1 MLAKDL
7 EGKTAVVTGGGKGL
21 GRGIAVTLARSGV
34 DVAVGDVALEAA
46 EEVGESIRELGR
58 ESVVVRMDVASRV
71 SVEKAFS
78 TIHSKWG
85 RIDILVNNAAVTGA
99 PGWLEAS
106 EDREEDWEACLR
118 VNLMGTM
125 YCCKAVIPSMIARR
139 YGKIINIGSMSG
151 RSATER
157 RDQVAKVR
165 PSHFPYAVTK
175 AGVIRYTQKLAS
187 ALAQHNIN
195 VNTVCPG
202 SLVTDL
208 GVDIVRRRM
217 RMEEASLTGNPD
229 EIRLQQVIQG
239 NLFGRELTVE
249 DVTKVVAFLASDD
262 AQNITGAAYHVDGG
276 AVMV

>member
-7 EGKTAVVTGGGKGL
+7 EGKTAVVTGGAKGL

-106 EDREEDWEACLR
+106 EDREEDWEACYR

-157 RDQVAKVR
+157 RDQAAKVR

-202 SLVTDL
+202 SLVTDF

-217 RMEEASLTGNPD
+217 RMEESSLTGNPD

-249 DVTKVVAFLASDD
+249 DVAKIVAFLASDD
-262 AQNITGAAYHVDGG
+262 AQNITGVAYHVDGG